1 MFFCS
6 ICRPDSE
13 VHSVEGIAYSLDTAV
28 IMAGNF
34 VTKEEV
40 EPAKVNTW
48 GLWYKPWFYH
58 HVESF
63 LHRENNSEN
72 FVEFVP
78 TLDFHQRHNKPCF
91 WLAHLW
97 APWASNPIAR

>member
-1 MFFCS
+1 M
-6 ICRPDSE
+6 
-13 VHSVEGIAYSLDTAV
+13 HSVEGIAYSLDTAV

-48 GLWYKPWFYH
+48 GLWYKPWFFH

-63 LHRENNSEN
+63 LHRQNNSDT
-72 FVEFVP
+72 FVEFVAWEMG
-78 TLDFHQRHNKPCF
+78 LSD
-91 WLAHLW
+91 
-97 APWASNPIAR
+97 